1 MLHLLAGAWLAASPA
16 VAAGGGVGENAAEF
30 LLIRP
35 GARALGLAEAFGP
48 IAEGPDALYWNPA
61 GLATLVRP
69 EFSYSRTQYLRLLSH
84 DYYAIGLPTRWAG
97 GNLGFAATIVQE
109 DTLPVVDR
117 TGTTTGSFRPH
128 DEVVALGWA
137 RAIDAG
143 GELSNLRDDVTTWDM
158 PGTVLPRQTFYDPWK
173 AGVAFGITG
182 KAIYHRYFTNRATA
196 FAADVGLLWRPFA
209 ARGLSLSAVG
219 RNLGSK
225 TTFAN
230 QENALPAELSLGAA
244 YDARHDEH
252 HRFLPTFELHL
263 PWYGRPSGGL
273 GFEYS
278 RHAREPGVRL
288 AWRAGYS
295 THGAYDQSVLAGI
308 NAGLGVGVGPIT
320 VDFGFAPFDALGD
333 IYRMSF
339 AWRF

>member
-1 MLHLLAGAWLAASPA
+1 MPSLLAAAWLAASPA
-16 VAAGGGVGENAAEF
+16 AAAGGAGENAAEF
-30 LLIRP
+30 LLLRP

-61 GLATLVRP
+61 GLAALQRP
-69 EFSYSRTQYLRLLSH
+69 EFSYTRTQYLRLMTH
-84 DYYAIGLPTRWAG
+84 DYYALAVPTRWAG
-97 GNLGFAATIVQE
+97 GNLGFAATIFQE

-117 TGTTTGSFRPH
+117 TGTNTGAFRPH
-128 DEVVALGWA
+128 SEVVALGWA
-137 RAIDAG
+137 RAVDAG

-158 PGTVLPRQTFYDPWK
+158 PGTVLPRETFHDPWK
-173 AGVAFGITG
+173 AGVAFGMTG
-182 KAIYHRYFTNRATA
+182 KVIYQRYFTTRATA

-225 TTFAN
+225 TTFTNHA
-230 QENALPAELSLGAA
+230 NALPAELSLGAA
-244 YDARHDEH
+244 YDARHEEQ
-252 HRFLPTFELHL
+252 HRFLPSLELHV
-263 PWYGRPSGGL
+263 PWYGRLSAGL

-288 AWRAGYS
+288 AWRGGYS

-308 NAGLGVGVGPIT
+308 DAGLGVGVGAIT